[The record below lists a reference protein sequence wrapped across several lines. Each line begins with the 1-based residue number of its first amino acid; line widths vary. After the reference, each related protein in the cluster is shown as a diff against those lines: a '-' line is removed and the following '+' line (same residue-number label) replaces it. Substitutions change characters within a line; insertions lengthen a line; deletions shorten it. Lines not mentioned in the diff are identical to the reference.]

1 LFFIVQLVRGFAEN
15 RNHFPLMTHTSA
27 YSFIRVA
34 RGADDTVEWRR
45 FEWGLHVI
53 GCRGRL

>member
-34 RGADDTVEWRR
+34 RGADDTVEQGYSIS
-45 FEWGLHVI
+45 FI
-53 GCRGRL
+53 RGPHY